1 MLQQMRDKF
10 TGTFALVIL
19 VVLGFSFIFFGL
31 NYSFMGSSF
40 AAKVDGEEINLNLFE
55 RNYRDAIQRNPQ
67 LATLSGELRL
77 QVRRNVLDQLIY
89 EQLVENYLND
99 NGYRIS
105 DEQIMVQVR
114 DTPEFQLDGQFDMGT
129 YRTYLSERGF
139 EPTRFEQLQRNTLR
153 RQQLQLAVA
162 TTALVTPAEYR
173 RYLNLFAEQRV
184 VTVASIDEA
193 AVADEITL
201 TDDMIIAYY
210 EDNPTLFRLPESAD
224 LEFIEIRRDSVAE
237 GVEISDEDLLA
248 YYEDSKSRY
257 LQDEQRRASHIL
269 VLFNDDEDVAEAKAN
284 DIIARARAG
293 ESFADLA
300 AEFSDDGGTAS
311 QGGDLGTLT
320 RTQLPGELGNSIF
333 STAAGEINGPVESE
347 FGFHVVRVDEVLERG
362 PLPLDQVRG
371 ELLSELRA
379 SEANARYRDLESDL
393 SDALFDNADMQAI
406 SAAVGIDVQTATG
419 YTRAGGEPFGSNQ
432 AAIEAVFDEMVLT
445 GGQVSEVIELDA
457 NRAAIF
463 KVTTYT
469 EATRQ
474 PLDDVQ
480 DLVAASL
487 MTQKADLI
495 LVARAEQVMAAVD
508 SGEDFGV
515 AAEAAGLTVAEPI
528 ILGRSSDQTI
538 DQALLFD
545 VFAAGKPTAE
555 SPVMGRVRTLD
566 GGYSVYS
573 LDAVLPGRPESIPL
587 ADRDQGKL
595 MLAQESGIGDYQAFV
610 RSLHENAE
618 IDINNDLLAAEDLF
632 Q

>member
-1 MLQQMRDKF
+1 MLQHMRDKF

-19 VVLGFSFIFFGL
+19 VILGFSFIFFGL

-40 AAKVDGEEINLNLFE
+40 VAKVDGDKIDLGFFE
-55 RNYRDAIQRNPQ
+55 RSYRDAIQRNPQ
-67 LATLSGELRL
+67 LATLSGELRM
-77 QVRRNVLDQLIY
+77 QVRRNVLDQLIL

-105 DEQIMVQVR
+105 DEQIMLMVR
-114 DTPEFQLDGQFDMGT
+114 DTPEFQLDGEFDMGT
-129 YRTYLSERGF
+129 YRTYLAERGF

-162 TTALVTPAEYR
+162 ATAVVTPAEYR

-184 VTVASIDEA
+184 VTVAAINEA
-193 AVADEITL
+193 AVAAEIAL
-201 TDDMIIAYY
+201 TDDMILAYY
-210 EDNPTLFRLPESAD
+210 DDNPSMFRLPESAD
-224 LEFIEIRRDSVAE
+224 LEYIEIHRDSVAE
-237 GVEISDEDLLA
+237 DVDISDEDLLA
-248 YYEDSKSRY
+248 YYENSKSRY

-269 VLFNDDEDVAEAKAN
+269 ILFNDDEDAAEAKAN
-284 DIIARARAG
+284 DIFARAQAG
-293 ESFADLA
+293 ESFVDLA
-300 AEFSDDGGTAS
+300 AEFSDDGGSAS
-311 QGGDLGTLT
+311 FGGDLGTLT

-333 STAAGEINGPVESE
+333 NTDAGEVDGPVRSDS
-347 FGFHVVRVDEVLERG
+347 GFHVVRVDEVLERG

-371 ELLSELRA
+371 ELLSELRE
-379 SEANARYRDLESDL
+379 SEANQLYRDLESAL
-393 SDALFDNADMQAI
+393 SDALFDDADMQVI

-432 AAIEAVFDEMVLT
+432 AAIDAVFDEIVLT
-445 GGQVSEVIELDA
+445 GGQVTEVIELDA

-463 KVTTYT
+463 KVTSYT

-474 PLDDVQ
+474 PLDDVREQ
-480 DLVAASL
+480 VAAA
-487 MTQKADLI
+487 MTTQQADLI
-495 LVARAEQVMAAVD
+495 LVARAEQVLAAVD

-515 AAEAAGLTVAEPI
+515 VAEAAGFTIAEPR
-528 ILGRSSDQTI
+528 ILGRVDQTV

-587 ADRDQGKL
+587 AERDQGKL
-595 MLAQESGIGDYQAFV
+595 MLAQQSGVGDFQAFV
-610 RSLHENAE
+610 KSLQENAE
-618 IDINNDLLAAEDLF
+618 IDINNDVLAADDLF

>member
-19 VVLGFSFIFFGL
+19 VMLGFSFIFFGL

-40 AAKVDGEEINLNLFE
+40 AATVDGEKIDLNIFE

-67 LATLSGELRL
+67 LATASGELRL
-77 QVRRNVLDQLIY
+77 QARRNVLDQLIY

-105 DEQIMVQVR
+105 DEQIMLQVR

-153 RQQLQLAVA
+153 QQQLQLAVA
-162 TTALVTPAEYR
+162 ATALVTPAEYR

-193 AVADEITL
+193 AVAAEITL

-210 EDNPTLFRLPESAD
+210 EDNPTLFRLAESAD

-237 GVEISDEDLLA
+237 GIEISDEDLLA

-269 VLFNDDEDVAEAKAN
+269 VLFNDDEDAAEAKAD
-284 DIIARARAG
+284 DIFARAQAG

-300 AEFSDDGGTAS
+300 AEFSDDGGSAS
-311 QGGDLGTLT
+311 RGGGLGTLT

-333 STAAGEINGPVESE
+333 STDAGEVDGPVRSDS
-347 FGFHVVRVDEVLERG
+347 GFHIVRVDEILERG

-379 SEANARYRDLESDL
+379 SEANARYRDLESGL

-432 AAIEAVFDEMVLT
+432 AAIDAVFDEMVLT

-474 PLDDVQ
+474 PLADVR

-515 AAEAAGLTVAEPI
+515 AAEAAGLAVAEPK
-528 ILGRSSDQTI
+528 ILGRSDQTI

-595 MLAQESGIGDYQAFV
+595 MLAQQSGIGDFQAFV

-618 IDINNDLLAAEDLF
+618 IDINNDLLAADDVF

>member
-31 NYSFMGSSF
+31 NYSFMGTSF
-40 AAKVDGEEINLNLFE
+40 AATVDGEKIDLNVFE

-67 LATLSGELRL
+67 LATLTGELRL

-105 DEQIMVQVR
+105 DEQIMLQVR

-153 RQQLQLAVA
+153 QQQLQLAVA
-162 TTALVTPAEYR
+162 ATALVTPAEYR

-193 AVADEITL
+193 AVAAEITL

-224 LEFIEIRRDSVAE
+224 LEFIVIRRDNVAE
-237 GVEISDEDLLA
+237 GIEISDEDLLA
-248 YYEDSKSRY
+248 FYENSKSRY

-269 VLFNDDEDVAEAKAN
+269 VLFNDDEDAAEAKAN

-333 STAAGEINGPVESE
+333 STNAGEIDGPVESE

-379 SEANARYRDLESDL
+379 SEADARYRDLESAL
-393 SDALFDNADMQAI
+393 SDALFDNADMQTI

-463 KVTTYT
+463 KVTTYI

-474 PLDDVQ
+474 PLDDVREQ
-480 DLVAASL
+480 VAASL

-495 LVARAEQVMAAVD
+495 LVGRAEQVMAAVD

-515 AAEAAGLTVAEPI
+515 AAEAAGLTVAEPK
-528 ILGRSSDQTI
+528 ILGRTDQTI

-595 MLAQESGIGDYQAFV
+595 MLAQQSGIGDFQAFV

-618 IDINNDLLAAEDLF
+618 IDINNDLLAADDVF

>member
-31 NYSFMGSSF
+31 NYSFMGTSF
-40 AAKVDGEEINLNLFE
+40 AATVDGEKIDLNVFE

-67 LATLSGELRL
+67 LATLTGELRL

-89 EQLVENYLND
+89 EQLVENYLNE

-105 DEQIMVQVR
+105 DEQIMLQVR

-153 RQQLQLAVA
+153 QQQLQLAVA
-162 TTALVTPAEYR
+162 ATALVTPAEYR

-193 AVADEITL
+193 AVAAEITL

-224 LEFIEIRRDSVAE
+224 LEFIVIRRDSVAE
-237 GVEISDEDLLA
+237 GIEISDEDLLA
-248 YYEDSKSRY
+248 FYEDSKSRY

-269 VLFNDDEDVAEAKAN
+269 VLFNDDEDAAEAKAN

-333 STAAGEINGPVESE
+333 STNAGE
-347 FGFHVVRVDEVLERG
+347 
-362 PLPLDQVRG
+362 
-371 ELLSELRA
+371 
-379 SEANARYRDLESDL
+379 
-393 SDALFDNADMQAI
+393 
-406 SAAVGIDVQTATG
+406 
-419 YTRAGGEPFGSNQ
+419 
-432 AAIEAVFDEMVLT
+432 
-445 GGQVSEVIELDA
+445 
-457 NRAAIF
+457 
-463 KVTTYT
+463 
-469 EATRQ
+469 
-474 PLDDVQ
+474 
-480 DLVAASL
+480 
-487 MTQKADLI
+487 
-495 LVARAEQVMAAVD
+495 
-508 SGEDFGV
+508 
-515 AAEAAGLTVAEPI
+515 
-528 ILGRSSDQTI
+528 
-538 DQALLFD
+538 
-545 VFAAGKPTAE
+545 
-555 SPVMGRVRTLD
+555 
-566 GGYSVYS
+566 
-573 LDAVLPGRPESIPL
+573 
-587 ADRDQGKL
+587 
-595 MLAQESGIGDYQAFV
+595 
-610 RSLHENAE
+610 
-618 IDINNDLLAAEDLF
+618 
-632 Q
+632 

>member
-1 MLQQMRDKF
+1 MLQHMRDKF

-19 VVLGFSFIFFGL
+19 VILGFSFIFFGL

-40 AAKVDGEEINLNLFE
+40 VAKVDGDKIDLGFFE
-55 RNYRDAIQRNPQ
+55 RSYRDAIQRNPQ
-67 LATLSGELRL
+67 LATLSGELRM
-77 QVRRNVLDQLIY
+77 QVRRNVLDQLIL

-105 DEQIMVQVR
+105 DEQIMLMVR
-114 DTPEFQLDGQFDMGT
+114 DTPEFQLDGEFDMGT
-129 YRTYLSERGF
+129 YRTYLAERGF

-162 TTALVTPAEYR
+162 ATAVVTPAEYR

-184 VTVASIDEA
+184 VTVAAINEA
-193 AVADEITL
+193 AVAAEIAL
-201 TDDMIIAYY
+201 TDDMILAYY
-210 EDNPTLFRLPESAD
+210 DDNPSMFRLPESAD
-224 LEFIEIRRDSVAE
+224 LEYIEIRRDSVAE
-237 GVEISDEDLLA
+237 DVDISDEDLLA
-248 YYEDSKSRY
+248 YYENSKSRY

-269 VLFNDDEDVAEAKAN
+269 ILFNDDEDAAEAKAN
-284 DIIARARAG
+284 DIFARAQAG
-293 ESFADLA
+293 ESFVDLA
-300 AEFSDDGGTAS
+300 AEFSDDGGSAS
-311 QGGDLGTLT
+311 FGGDLGTLT

-333 STAAGEINGPVESE
+333 NTDAGEVDGPVRSDS
-347 FGFHVVRVDEVLERG
+347 GFHVVRVDEVLERG

-371 ELLSELRA
+371 ELLSELRE
-379 SEANARYRDLESDL
+379 SEANQLYRDLESAL
-393 SDALFDNADMQAI
+393 SDALFDDADMQVI

-432 AAIEAVFDEMVLT
+432 AAIDAVFDEIVLT

-463 KVTTYT
+463 KVTSYT

-474 PLDDVQ
+474 PLDDVREQ
-480 DLVAASL
+480 VAAA
-487 MTQKADLI
+487 MTTQQADLI
-495 LVARAEQVMAAVD
+495 LVARAEQVLAAVD

-515 AAEAAGLTVAEPI
+515 VAEAAGFTIAEPR
-528 ILGRSSDQTI
+528 ILGRVDQTV

-587 ADRDQGKL
+587 AERDQGKL
-595 MLAQESGIGDYQAFV
+595 MLAQQSGVGDFQAFV
-610 RSLHENAE
+610 KSLQENAE
-618 IDINNDLLAAEDLF
+618 IDINNDVLAADDLF

>member
-40 AAKVDGEEINLNLFE
+40 AATVDGEKIDLNVFE

-67 LATLSGELRL
+67 LATLTGELRL

-89 EQLVENYLND
+89 EQLVENYLNE

-105 DEQIMVQVR
+105 DEQIMLQVR

-153 RQQLQLAVA
+153 QQQLQLAVA
-162 TTALVTPAEYR
+162 ATALVTPAEYR

-193 AVADEITL
+193 AVAAEITL

-224 LEFIEIRRDSVAE
+224 LEFIVIRRDNVAE
-237 GVEISDEDLLA
+237 GIEISDEDLLA
-248 YYEDSKSRY
+248 FYENSKSRY

-269 VLFNDDEDVAEAKAN
+269 VLFNDDEDAAEAKAN

-333 STAAGEINGPVESE
+333 STNAGEIDGPVESE

-379 SEANARYRDLESDL
+379 SEADARYRDLESAL
-393 SDALFDNADMQAI
+393 SDALFDNADMQTI

-463 KVTTYT
+463 KVTTYI

-474 PLDDVQ
+474 PLDDVREQ
-480 DLVAASL
+480 VAASL

-495 LVARAEQVMAAVD
+495 LVGRAEQVMAAVD

-515 AAEAAGLTVAEPI
+515 AAEAAGLTVAEPK
-528 ILGRSSDQTI
+528 ILGRTDQTI

-595 MLAQESGIGDYQAFV
+595 MLAQQSGIGDFQAFV

-618 IDINNDLLAAEDLF
+618 IDINNDLLAADDVF

>member
-1 MLQQMRDKF
+1 MLQHMRDKF

-19 VVLGFSFIFFGL
+19 GIIGVSFVFFGL
-31 NYSFMGSSF
+31 NYSFIGSSF
-40 AAKVDGEEINLNLFE
+40 AAKVDGEKIDAGVFE
-55 RNYRDAIQRNPQ
+55 RNYRDAVQRNPQ
-67 LATLSGELRL
+67 LATLSSELRV
-77 QVRRNVLDQLIY
+77 QVRRNVLDQLIL

-99 NGYRIS
+99 NGYRIG
-105 DEQIMVQVR
+105 DEQIMRQVKN
-114 DTPEFQLDGQFDMGT
+114 TPEFQLDGQFDMAT
-129 YRTYLSERGF
+129 YRAYLAERGM

-153 RQQLQLAVA
+153 RQQLQLSVA
-162 TTALVTPAEYR
+162 ATALVTPAEYR

-184 VTVASIDEA
+184 VTIASINED
-193 AVADEITL
+193 AVAAEITL
-201 TDDMIIAYY
+201 TDDMIAAYY
-210 EDNPTLFRLPESAD
+210 DDNPTLFRLPESVD

-237 GVEISDEDLLA
+237 GIDISDEDLLA
-248 YYEDSKSRY
+248 YYEDSKGRY
-257 LQDEQRRASHIL
+257 LQDEQRRARHIL
-269 VLFNDDEDVAEAKAN
+269 VLFNDDEDAAEAKAD
-284 DIIARARAG
+284 DIFARVQAG
-293 ESFADLA
+293 ESFEELA

-333 STAAGEINGPVESE
+333 STNAGDIDGPIKSD

-379 SEANARYRDLESDL
+379 SEASERYRDLESGL
-393 SDALFDNADMQAI
+393 SDALFDNADMQVI
-406 SAAVGIDVQTATG
+406 SAAVGIDVGTATG
-419 YTRAGGEPFGSNQ
+419 FTRAGGEPFGSNQ
-432 AAIEAVFDEMVLT
+432 AAIDAVFDELVLT
-445 GGQVSEVIELDA
+445 AGQVSEVIELDA

-463 KVTTYT
+463 KVTSYR

-474 PLDDVQ
+474 PLDAVRER
-480 DLVAASL
+480 VAAAL
-487 MTQKADLI
+487 TTQEADLI
-495 LVARAEQVMAAVD
+495 LVARAEQVLAAVD
-508 SGEDFGV
+508 SGEDFGE
-515 AAEAAGLTVAEPI
+515 AAEAAGLSIAAPK
-528 ILGRSSDQTI
+528 ILGRVDQTV

-587 ADRDQGKL
+587 AERDQRKL
-595 MLAQESGIGDYQAFV
+595 MLAQQSGIGDFQAFV
-610 RSLHENAE
+610 KSLHENAE
-618 IDINNDLLAAEDLF
+618 IDINNDVLAADDLF